1 MDPAMLAGIILIIG
15 IIILIAIG
23 APIAIAIGLPS
34 VVALVAVVGAEP
46 AVFVSAQRMF
56 TGANSFSLLAIPFFV
71 LAGQLMNTGGVAAR
85 LIDAAKV
92 LVGRMPASLAQTNVV
107 ANALFGSVSGA
118 AVASAAAV
126 GGIIT
131 PRQRK
136 EGYDPAFA
144 AAVNVASAPSGM
156 LVPPSNTLIVYSL
169 ASSTSVATLFAAG
182 YGPGAV
188 WMLACLAMVW
198 IASRRRPAMVGSDD
212 GAARGRLTLA
222 LALRT
227 LLSAVPAVLMMVI
240 VIGGLVGGIFTATE
254 SAVIAVVY
262 SLVLGFLYR
271 ELTVKKLPAVILSAT
286 RTTGVVMLL
295 IAVSSVLGWV
305 LAYATIPQLIST
317 ALLGVSSSPVVVL
330 LLMMVALLAVG
341 MFMDPTPAILI
352 FTPIFLPVAME
363 LGVDPIHFGLMMT
376 FNLCLGT
383 ITPPV
388 GVILFVG
395 ARVGRLKVEPV
406 IRRLVVFYVP
416 LVIGLLLIMF
426 VPQITMFLPDLL
438 GMSAE

>member
-1 MDPAMLAGIILIIG
+1 MDPAMLAGLILIIG
-15 IIILIAIG
+15 VLLLIAIG

-34 VVALVAVVGAEP
+34 VVALIAVMGGDS

-92 LVGRMPASLAQTNVV
+92 LVRRMPGSLAQTNVV

-118 AVASAAAV
+118 AVASAAAT
-126 GGIIT
+126 GGILG
-131 PRQRK
+131 PRQRR

-156 LVPPSNTLIVYSL
+156 LIPPSNTLIVYSL
-169 ASSTSVATLFAAG
+169 VSGTSVATLFAAG
-182 YGPGAV
+182 YGPGAIWV
-188 WMLACLAMVW
+188 IACLAMVFYV
-198 IASRRRPAMVGSDD
+198 AKRKPHLVGSDD
-212 GAARGRLTLA
+212 GRTHEKVPLA
-222 LALRT
+222 VSITT
-227 LLSAVPAVLMMVI
+227 LLRAIPAVLMMVI
-240 VIGGLVGGIFTATE
+240 VIGGLVIGFFTATE

-262 SLVLGFLYR
+262 SLVLGLIYR
-271 ELTVKKLPAVILSAT
+271 QLTVKKLPDVILAAT
-286 RTTGVVMLL
+286 RTTAVVLLL
-295 IAVSSVLGWV
+295 IAVSGVLGWV
-305 LAYATIPQLIST
+305 LAYATIPQMIST
-317 ALLGVSSSPVVVL
+317 ALLGLSSSPIIVM
-330 LLMMVALLAVG
+330 LLMLFALLIVG

-352 FTPIFLPVAME
+352 FTPIFLPVALE
-363 LGVDPIHFGLMMT
+363 LGVDPIHFGMMIT

-395 ARVGRLKVEPV
+395 ARVGQMKVEPV
-406 IRRLVVFYVP
+406 IMRLLPFYAPLVV
-416 LVIGLLLIMF
+416 GLLLIVF
-426 VPQITMFLPDLL
+426 VPQISMFIPDLL
-438 GMSAE
+438 GMSSE

>member
-1 MDPAMLAGIILIIG
+1 MDPAMLAGIILIVG
-15 IIILIAIG
+15 ILILIAIG

-34 VVALVAVVGAEP
+34 VVALLAVIGVDP

-71 LAGQLMNTGGVAAR
+71 LAGQLMNTGGVAGR

-92 LVGRMPASLAQTNVV
+92 LVGRMPGSLAQTNVV

-126 GGIIT
+126 GGVLS

-136 EGYDPAFA
+136 EGYDPAFS

-156 LVPPSNTLIVYSL
+156 LIPPSNTLIVYSL
-169 ASSTSVATLFAAG
+169 VSSTSVATLFAAG
-182 YGPGAV
+182 YGPGIV
-188 WMLACLAMVW
+188 WMLACILTVW
-198 IASRRRPAMVGSDD
+198 FFARRRPALVGSDD
-212 GAARGRLTLA
+212 GAARGTLS
-222 LALRT
+222 LGQALRT
-227 LLSAVPAVLMMVI
+227 LLAAVPAVFMMVV
-240 VIGGLVGGIFTATE
+240 VIGGLVAGFFTATE

-262 SLVLGFLYR
+262 SLILGLLYR
-271 ELTVKKLPAVILSAT
+271 ELTVKKLPGVILAAT
-286 RTTGVVMLL
+286 RTTAVVMLL
-295 IAVSSVLGWV
+295 IAVSGVLGWV
-305 LAYATIPQLIST
+305 LAYATIPQMISS
-317 ALLGVSSSPVVVL
+317 ALLGVSTSPIIVL
-330 LLMMVALLAVG
+330 LLMMFALLVVG

-352 FTPIFLPVAME
+352 FTPIFLPVALE

-395 ARVGRLKVEPV
+395 ARVGRMKVEPV
-406 IRRLVVFYVP
+406 IMRLLPFYVP
-416 LVIGLLLIMF
+416 LVIGLLLVVF
-426 VPQITMFLPDLL
+426 VPQISMVIPDLL
-438 GMSAE
+438 GMSSE